1 MNNIGKYLKRKMAM
15 ISFAMGGVEK
25 NMLSQTGESLENNIG
40 QEQRNTQGTVVDD
53 LKQGKITQEVENL
66 RWRTYKILQASEGL
80 VSEITG
86 YDDDGMPIVNTKKV
100 DKKKQLKKAT
110 QDPFDTYPLELI
122 VDNSA
127 IAASSS
133 EAIDNDNIKLFD
145 KAIIN
150 KTTGP
155 KDTDGE
161 PGAIEWS
168 ATHGSINGTE
178 YFASNKAERPILIS
192 RDSIVN
198 FDIESFTEKLHI
210 RKINETERLLE
221 FYVNKYP
228 DEYNR
233 TSRLF
238 LSEIKKIIE
247 YNKSSLMLEF
257 LSVGFVTYKTLGAD
271 DFLQYDYKMISFDK
285 IVEFKGHYIV
295 KFIGEVILDGKNIL
309 DVHRVDALDDKY
321 INKVKK

>member
-40 QEQRNTQGTVVDD
+40 QEQRNTQGTVADD

-133 EAIDNDNIKLFD
+133 EAI
-145 KAIIN
+145 
-150 KTTGP
+150 
-155 KDTDGE
+155 DTDGE